1 MGNTL
6 SFVDV
11 LKDTHA
17 ENQREKLSALEMK
30 CGARKLLLSNP
41 MMDVV
46 YMTENELLLV
56 KGDLLPS
63 DKPTE
68 SWPTRNPIM
77 MTHLCIFF
85 DSSHRKSPL
94 YALRWAQAFYSS
106 FFPDPSFSF
115 RLQLICLHIF
125 INYESAVS

>member
-77 MTHLCIFF
+77 MTHLCMRYGG
-85 DSSHRKSPL
+85 HRLFIPV
-94 YALRWAQAFYSS
+94 
-106 FFPDPSFSF
+106 SF
-115 RLQLICLHIF
+115 RILLFLSGCSSSVCI
-125 INYESAVS
+125 SS